1 MALKLDVKDRK
12 ILYELDKNSRQ
23 SYSSLAKKVG
33 LSQEAVRYRVNSLV
47 GNKAIS
53 KFFTVVNVSMLG
65 LTFYKILLKFHN
77 INEKKKEDIINYL
90 IKQDF
95 VAWIADT
102 DGAYDL
108 SFVIEVDNLLKAKE
122 FLSVFYQN
130 YSNQIHARA
139 FSVNLIGEYL
149 TRDYLIDKKRIQEI
163 QPSYSA
169 ESSKIELDKI
179 NLKIISLLAENS
191 RISAVEIANKFGIS
205 ADSVLQ
211 RIKKLEKLNVLTRY
225 NIVLNHEALNQV
237 HYKVFIYLNNIS
249 KQKENSLYSYCRAIP
264 QIVYI
269 INTFGEWDMEI
280 DLEVGNIRE
289 FRKVMME
296 ITSRFS
302 DIIKDYTY
310 LVIYKVRKYNL
321 YPKNL

>member
-108 SFVIEVDNLLKAKE
+108 SFVIGVDNLLKAKE

-249 KQKENSLYSYCRAIP
+249 KQKENSLYTYCRSIP

-269 INTFGEWDMEI
+269 INAFGEWDMEI
-280 DLEVGNIRE
+280 DIEVRNIQE

-302 DIIKDYTY
+302 DIIADYTY

>member
-249 KQKENSLYSYCRAIP
+249 KQKENSLYTYCRSIP

-269 INTFGEWDMEI
+269 INAFGEWDMEI
-280 DLEVGNIRE
+280 DIEVRNIQE

-302 DIIKDYTY
+302 DIIADYTY

>member
-23 SYSSLAKKVG
+23 PYSSLAKKAG
-33 LSQEAVRYRVNSLV
+33 LSQEAVRYRVNRLV
-47 GNKAIS
+47 ENKVIS
-53 KFFTVVNVSMLG
+53 KFFTVVNISMLG

-77 INEKKKEDIINYL
+77 INERKKEEIINYL

-95 VAWIADT
+95 VVWIADT
-102 DGAYDL
+102 DGSYDL
-108 SFVIEVDNLLKAKE
+108 SFVMEAGNLLKAKE
-122 FLSVFYQN
+122 FLSDFYQN
-130 YSNQIHARA
+130 YSSQIHARA
-139 FSVNLIGEYL
+139 FSVNLTGEYL
-149 TRDYLIDKKRIQEI
+149 TRDYLIDKKRVQEA
-163 QPSYSA
+163 QPSYSS
-169 ESSKIELDKI
+169 ESQKLELDKT

-191 RISAVEIANKFGIS
+191 RISAVEIANKLGIS

>member
-1 MALKLDVKDRK
+1 
-12 ILYELDKNSRQ
+12 
-23 SYSSLAKKVG
+23 
-33 LSQEAVRYRVNSLV
+33 
-47 GNKAIS
+47 
-53 KFFTVVNVSMLG
+53 MLG

-249 KQKENSLYSYCRAIP
+249 KQKENSLYTYCRSIP

-269 INTFGEWDMEI
+269 INAFGEWDMEI
-280 DLEVGNIRE
+280 DIEVRNIQE

-302 DIIKDYTY
+302 DIIADYTY

>member
-33 LSQEAVRYRVNSLV
+33 LSQEAVRYRVNGLV
-47 GNKAIS
+47 ENKVIL
-53 KFFTVVNVSMLG
+53 KFFTAINISMLG
-65 LTFYKILLKFHN
+65 LTFYKILIKFHN

-108 SFVIEVDNLLKAKE
+108 SFVIGVDNLLKAKE

-149 TRDYLIDKKRIQEI
+149 TRDYLIGKKRTQEI

-169 ESSKIELDKI
+169 EYQKIDLDKI

-191 RISAVEIANKFGIS
+191 RISAVEIANKLNIS
-205 ADSVLQ
+205 SDSVLQ

-249 KQKENSLYSYCRAIP
+249 KQKENSLYTYCRSIP

-269 INTFGEWDMEI
+269 INSFGEWDMEI
-280 DLEVGNIRE
+280 DLEVKNIQE

-302 DIIKDYTY
+302 DIIADYTY